1 MNKLSIFR
9 EYDIR
14 GIFNKDLT
22 EENVLKIGYLL
33 GLEIL
38 KRGGSNI
45 GVGYD
50 ARVHSLSIFEWL
62 CSGLEIAGIKTYNLG
77 EIPTPVGYF
86 ALFTDFDDV
95 VLDSSIVITGS
106 HNPPKYNGFKITLL
120 KEPFFGEMIYAL
132 EREFYN
138 SSFPKLQ
145 TSTKKR
151 GRLDVLSKYID
162 FLSKKFEKLR
172 GFNIPLSIDCGNGVA
187 ALGICPILDRLGI
200 KYNGLFLEPNGNFPN
215 HHPDPSEVE
224 NLKFIIDSMSK
235 VDGIGIAFD
244 GDGDRLAVLK
254 SKDLKCRIYKG
265 DELAII
271 YANEVKNPF
280 VIGEVKCSLNMYESI
295 NKIGK
300 TLMHKTGHSNL
311 KVKLK
316 ETNAHMAFEV
326 SGHMFFNDDYFGFDD
341 ATYAALRLLDIVHN
355 KGLKFDE
362 ALESL
367 PKLYSTDEIKI
378 QSSEETKFVIIEKLK
393 EILKNPPKDFPKILD
408 IITIDGVRVVFQ
420 NGWGLIRASN
430 TTPVL
435 VVRFEAKSK
444 EDMELYRDCMLSLLE
459 IKD

>member
-22 EENVLKIGYLL
+22 EENILKIGYLL

-38 KRGGSNI
+38 KRGGVNV

-50 ARVHSLSIFEWL
+50 TRLHSLSIFEWL
-62 CSGLEIAGIKTYNLG
+62 CSGLEIAGVKAYSLG

-86 ALFTDFDDV
+86 ALYANFGNM

-106 HNPPKYNGFKITLL
+106 HNPPEYNGLKITLF

-132 EREFYN
+132 EKEFYN
-138 SSFPKLQ
+138 YSFPHLQ
-145 TSTKKR
+145 TINKAR
-151 GRLDVLSKYID
+151 ERLDVLSKYID
-162 FLSKKFEKLR
+162 FLVKKFEKLR
-172 GFNIPLSIDCGNGVA
+172 GFNMPLSIDCGNGVA

-200 KYNGLFLEPNGNFPN
+200 KYNGLFLEPDGNFPN
-215 HHPDPSEVE
+215 HHPDPSEIE

-254 SKDLKCRIYKG
+254 SKDCRCRIYKG

-300 TLMHKTGHSNL
+300 TLMYKTGHSNL
-311 KVKLK
+311 KLKLK
-316 ETNAHMAFEV
+316 ETNADMAFEV

-341 ATYAALRLLDIVHN
+341 AIYAALRLLYIVHC
-355 KGLKFDE
+355 KGFMFDDVLE
-362 ALESL
+362 AL
-367 PKLYSTDEIKI
+367 PKLYSTDEVKI
-378 QSSEETKFVIIEKLK
+378 QSSEETKFEIIEKLK

-408 IITIDGVRVVFQ
+408 VVTIDGVRVIFQ

-444 EDMELYRDCMLSLLE
+444 EYMELYRDSMLSLLNN
-459 IKD
+459 